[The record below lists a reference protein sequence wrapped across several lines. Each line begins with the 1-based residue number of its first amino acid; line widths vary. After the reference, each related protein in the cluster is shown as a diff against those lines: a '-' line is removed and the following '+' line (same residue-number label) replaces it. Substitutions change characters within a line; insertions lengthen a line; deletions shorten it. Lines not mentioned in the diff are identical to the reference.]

1 MAPASATTRSSD
13 VTKRRPSAWI
23 CVLNANAVAVSS
35 SAAPN
40 VGVTSFENAAE
51 SSAIVWSNAR
61 VRMAAG
67 NEPATSQ
74 PVIGHDTLPRRA
86 CAAAPPA
93 LVIAAK
99 SRSVPTA
106 TGADTPK
113 PSVNNGVISEPPPT
127 PVAPTMKPTSAPPR
141 MKCGSIVR
149 RSM

>member
-1 MAPASATTRSSD
+1 M
-13 VTKRRPSAWI
+13 
-23 CVLNANAVAVSS
+23 NANAVAVSS

-51 SSAIVWSNAR
+51 SSAIVRSNAR
-61 VRMAAG
+61 VTMAAG

-113 PSVNNGVISEPPPT
+113 PKRQQRRHQRTATDASGADDEADQRAAENEVQVHRPSVDVIRESQEDR
-127 PVAPTMKPTSAPPR
+127 AA
-141 MKCGSIVR
+141 
-149 RSM
+149 